1 MSPKKEDLRVRR
13 TRLLLK
19 QALID
24 LCVEKGFAAVS
35 VGVIAERAMVNR
47 VTFYRHFHDK
57 YDLARA
63 VFDDAIE
70 ELQKEM
76 GPPRRS
82 LGQIAKISAAT
93 VPLPFV
99 RFFEHIAANRR
110 LYTAM
115 MRSNGDPWFSAHI
128 REHLGAMLET
138 RFLAQE
144 NLQLLPRRG
153 GYGLMTRKVAV
164 GMLAASLV
172 GMISWWLEEGT
183 KYKAEQMAQW
193 VRQVMIKGFVQSGP
207 TAGPQT

>member
-1 MSPKKEDLRVRR
+1 MSSGKEDLRVRR
-13 TRLLLK
+13 TRLMLK
-19 QALID
+19 KALID
-24 LCVEKGFAAVS
+24 LCVEKGFSAVS
-35 VGVIAERAMVNR
+35 VGMIAERAMVNR

-57 YDLARA
+57 YDLAST
-63 VFDDAIE
+63 VFGDAIE

-82 LGQIAKISAAT
+82 LGQIAQIPAAT

-110 LYTAM
+110 LYAAM
-115 MRSNGDPWFSAHI
+115 MRSNGDPWFSTHL

-144 NLQLLPRRG
+144 NLQLLPRQG

-164 GMLAASLV
+164 GMLSAALV
-172 GMISWWLEEGT
+172 GMITWWLEEGT

-193 VRQVMIKGFVQSGP
+193 VRQVMLKGLVSSSTKGP
-207 TAGPQT
+207 PA